1 MQRGNRELI
10 CIKRGLLCSL
20 LVFCITA
27 GSVLAQEKA
36 HYGGGTGDPND
47 PYQIWTP
54 EQFVAINAHSE
65 DWGSHFQLMA
75 DVNLVGVE
83 PELIAPIGNHKVP
96 FSGVFDGNDFA
107 IESFVLHNDGLND
120 VGVFGVVS
128 TLDMQDRIDPYGLG
142 KHYTLDYETYVFDA
156 NDAVVHVQDLAIVNA
171 AVRGKKNVAV
181 VAARCYGS
189 IRG

>member
-107 IESFVLHNDGLND
+107 IESFVGL
-120 VGVFGVVS
+120 GVFAHQRNG
-128 TLDMQDRIDPYGLG
+128 IP
-142 KHYTLDYETYVFDA
+142 
-156 NDAVVHVQDLAIVNA
+156 
-171 AVRGKKNVAV
+171 
-181 VAARCYGS
+181 
-189 IRG
+189 